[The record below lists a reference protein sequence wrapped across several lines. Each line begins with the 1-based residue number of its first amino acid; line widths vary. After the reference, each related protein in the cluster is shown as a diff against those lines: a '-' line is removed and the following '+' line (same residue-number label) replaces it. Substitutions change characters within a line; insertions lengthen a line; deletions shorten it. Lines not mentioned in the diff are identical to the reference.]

1 MNNKEHTLLL
11 ILGKTASG
19 KDSLVNKLCERTGL
33 KQLIS
38 YSTRPRR
45 DNEGDTHIFV
55 SKEEYQTMLINGD
68 VAVDTNIAGNYYWS
82 TIEQLYKT
90 DVYIIDYIGYKKL
103 KELNLPNLRLV
114 SVFVNTPDKVREERA
129 LSKRKDDKFVFRK
142 RSLDEA
148 PQFREMLKNSDFDYA
163 VSNIELP
170 KAYSILRCI
179 SDREGVWKNHEEENN
194 VKNSN

>member
-1 MNNKEHTLLL
+1 MNKEHILLL
-11 ILGKTASG
+11 IMGKTASG

-45 DNEGDTHIFV
+45 NNEGNTHIFV
-55 SKEEYQTMLINGD
+55 SEEEYQEMLANGS

-82 TIEQLYKT
+82 TIEQLYET

-114 SVFVNTPDKVREERA
+114 SVFVNTPDDVREERA
-129 LSKRKDDKFVFRK
+129 LKKRKDDKFVFRK

-148 PQFREMLKNSDFDYA
+148 AQFREMLKNADFDYSI
-163 VSNIELP
+163 SNIELP
-170 KAYSILRCI
+170 KAYAVLRLI
-179 SDREGVWKNHEEENN
+179 SDIEGCWQNN
-194 VKNSN
+194 KEDTTE